1 MVQQIKIITRPSCEF
16 DIPASEGYRL
26 YSSLLLCMKDADN
39 EASSLVHDSTRSSIH
54 LSCLKGKFF
63 RSDRPNFKR
72 VVPGERYMFHIG
84 VTDPAETKIFQAMVK
99 PLIFDRKNLDLEGG
113 ELIVEDFSS
122 STKTF
127 EEILTCAS
135 RYARPKLVFDF
146 KSPTCIQYRNSDVTE
161 MFPHRLA
168 VFRSLQS
175 KWNSVCPEEMKL
187 ALLDDDIERYIM
199 EKPDVQSYRTHS
211 VMVNTVFDKNK
222 GHARPI
228 FKQGFTCCCTYW
240 FTKDAPVSVKNAALI
255 LAQFAEYSGVGS
267 SVSRGCGWVE
277 VRVEEAER

>member
-1 MVQQIKIITRPSCEF
+1 MVQQIKIVTRPLSEF

-26 YSSLLLCMKDADN
+26 YSSLLSCMKGVDEN
-39 EASSLVHDSTRSSIH
+39 ASRLIHDSQKSSIH
-54 LSCLKGKFF
+54 MSELKGRFF
-63 RSDRPNFKR
+63 KSERPNFKR
-72 VVPGERYMFHIG
+72 VVPSERYMFHIG
-84 VTDPAETKIFQAMVK
+84 VTDPAETRIFQAMVK
-99 PLIFDRKNLDLEGG
+99 PLIFDRRNLDLDGG
-113 ELIVEDFSS
+113 ELMIEDFSS

-127 EEILTCAS
+127 EEIIESAAK
-135 RYARPKLVFDF
+135 YVRPKLIFEF
-146 KSPTCIQYRNSDVTE
+146 KSPACIQYRNSEVTE

-175 KWNSVCPEEMKL
+175 KWNSVCPEERRL
-187 ALLDDDIERYIM
+187 ALADDDIERYLI
-199 EKPDVQSYRTHS
+199 EKPDAQTYRTHS

-228 FKQGFTCCCTYW
+228 FKQGFTGSCTYW

-255 LAQFAEYSGVGS
+255 LAQFAEYSGLGS
-267 SVSRGCGWVE
+267 GVSRGCGWVE

>member
-1 MVQQIKIITRPSCEF
+1 MVQQIKITTRPVSEF

-26 YSSLLLCMKDADN
+26 YSSLLSCMQEADN
-39 EASSLVHDSTRSSIH
+39 EASSLVHDSQKSSIH
-54 LSCLKGKFF
+54 ISGLKGRFF
-63 RSDRPNFKR
+63 KSDRPNFKR
-72 VVPGERYMFHIG
+72 VSPGERYMFHIG

-113 ELIVEDFSS
+113 ELIIEDFSS
-122 STKTF
+122 TTKSF
-127 EEILTCAS
+127 DEIFGSAPGFV
-135 RYARPKLVFDF
+135 RPRITLDF
-146 KSPTCIQYRNSDVTE
+146 RSPACIQYRNSDVTE

-187 ALLDDDIERYIM
+187 ALADDDIERYIV
-199 EKPDVQSYRTHS
+199 EKPDAQSYITHS

-255 LAQFAEYSGVGS
+255 LAQFAEYSGLGS
-267 SVSRGCGWVE
+267 GVSRGCGWVE
-277 VRVEEAER
+277 VRVEET

>member
-1 MVQQIKIITRPSCEF
+1 MVQQIKIKTRPSREF

-26 YSSLLLCMKDADN
+26 YSSLLSCMKEADN
-39 EASSLVHDSTRSSIH
+39 EASRTVHDSAGSSIH
-54 LSCLKGKFF
+54 LSCLKGRFF
-63 RSDRPNFKR
+63 KSDRPNFKR
-72 VVPGERYMFHIG
+72 VAPEERYTFHIG
-84 VTDPAETKIFQAMVK
+84 VTDPAETQIFQAMVK
-99 PLIFDRKNLDLEGG
+99 PLIFDRKNLDLEDG

-127 EEILTCAS
+127 GEILESAS
-135 RYARPKLVFDF
+135 RYERPKLIFDF
-146 KSPTCIQYRNSDVTE
+146 KSPVCIQYRNSEVTE

-175 KWNSVCPEEMKL
+175 KWNSVCPEEMRL
-187 ALLDDDIERYIM
+187 ALSDDDIERYIV
-199 EKPDVQSYRTHS
+199 EKPDAQTYRTHS
-211 VMVNTVFDKNK
+211 VMVNTVFDKGK

-228 FKQGFTCCCTYW
+228 FKQGFTGSCIYW

-255 LAQFAEYSGVGS
+255 LAQFAEYSGLGS

>member
-1 MVQQIKIITRPSCEF
+1 
-16 DIPASEGYRL
+16 
-26 YSSLLLCMKDADN
+26 MKDADN
-39 EASSLVHDSTRSSIH
+39 EASSLVHDSARSSIH
-54 LSCLKGKFF
+54 LSCLKGRFF

-72 VVPGERYMFHIG
+72 VAPEERYMFHIG
-84 VTDPAETKIFQAMVK
+84 VTDSAETQIFQAMVK
-99 PLIFDRKNLDLEGG
+99 PLIFDRKNLDLDGG

-127 EEILTCAS
+127 EEILGSAS
-135 RYARPKLVFDF
+135 RYARPKLSFDF
-146 KSPTCIQYRNSDVTE
+146 RSPACIQYRNSEVTE

-175 KWNSVCPEEMKL
+175 KWNSVCPEEMRL
-187 ALLDDDIERYIM
+187 ALADDDIERYIV
-199 EKPDVQSYRTHS
+199 EKPDAQTYRTHS
-211 VMVNTVFDKNK
+211 IMVNTVFDKNK

-240 FTKDAPVSVKNAALI
+240 FTKDAPVSVKNATLI

-267 SVSRGCGWVE
+267 SVSRGCRWVDFQLNAS
-277 VRVEEAER
+277 VVLSYLCISTSALNPLPFPDVKSQ

>member
-1 MVQQIKIITRPSCEF
+1 MVQQIKIITRPSREF

-26 YSSLLLCMKDADN
+26 YSSLLSCMKDADN
-39 EASSLVHDSTRSSIH
+39 EASSLVHDSARSSIH
-54 LSCLKGKFF
+54 LSCLKGRFF

-72 VVPGERYMFHIG
+72 VMPGERYMFHIG
-84 VTDPAETKIFQAMVK
+84 VTDPAQIKIFQAMVK
-99 PLIFDRKNLDLEGG
+99 PLIFDRKNLDLDGG

-127 EEILTCAS
+127 EEILAS
-135 RYARPKLVFDF
+135 ASGYVRPKLIFDF
-146 KSPTCIQYRNSDVTE
+146 KSPTCIQYGNSDVTE

-168 VFRSLQS
+168 VLWPLQS
-175 KWNSVCPEEMKL
+175 KWKSVCPEEMKL
-187 ALLDDDIERYIM
+187 ALLDDDIERDIM
-199 EKPDVQSYRTHS
+199 EKPDAQSYRTHS

-255 LAQFAEYSGVGS
+255 LAQFAQFCGVGS

>member
-26 YSSLLLCMKDADN
+26 YSSLLSCMQGADN
-39 EASSLVHDSTRSSIH
+39 EASSLVHDSARSSIH

-72 VVPGERYMFHIG
+72 VAPGERYMFHIG
-84 VTDPAETKIFQAMVK
+84 VTDPAQIKIFQAMVK

-127 EEILTCAS
+127 EEILAS
-135 RYARPKLVFDF
+135 ASGYARPKLIFDF
-146 KSPTCIQYRNSDVTE
+146 KSPTCIKYWNSDVTE

-168 VFRSLQS
+168 VLRSLQS

-199 EKPDVQSYRTHS
+199 EKQDAQSYRTHS

-228 FKQGFTCCCTYW
+228 FKQGFTCCCIYW
-240 FTKDAPVSVKNAALI
+240 FTKDAPVSVRNAALI
-255 LAQFAEYSGVGS
+255 LAQFAEFSGVGS

>member
-1 MVQQIKIITRPSCEF
+1 
-16 DIPASEGYRL
+16 
-26 YSSLLLCMKDADN
+26 
-39 EASSLVHDSTRSSIH
+39 
-54 LSCLKGKFF
+54 
-63 RSDRPNFKR
+63 
-72 VVPGERYMFHIG
+72 MFHIG
-84 VTDPAETKIFQAMVK
+84 VTDPAETQIFQAMVK
-99 PLIFDRKNLDLEGG
+99 PLIFDRKNLDLDGG

-127 EEILTCAS
+127 EEILGSAS
-135 RYARPKLVFDF
+135 RYARPKLIFDF
-146 KSPTCIQYRNSDVTE
+146 RSPTCIQYRNSDVTE

-175 KWNSVCPEEMKL
+175 KWNSVCPEEMRL
-187 ALLDDDIERYIM
+187 ALLDDDIERYIV
-199 EKPDVQSYRTHS
+199 EKPDAQSYRTHS

-277 VRVEEAER
+277 VRVEEA

>member
-26 YSSLLLCMKDADN
+26 YSSLLYCMKEADN
-39 EASSLVHDSTRSSIH
+39 EASRVVHDSVRSSIH
-54 LSCLKGKFF
+54 LSCLKGRFL

-72 VVPGERYMFHIG
+72 VVPDERYMFHIG
-84 VTDPAETKIFQAMVK
+84 VTDPAETQIFQAMVK
-99 PLIFDRKNLDLEGG
+99 PLIFDRKNLDLDGG

-135 RYARPKLVFDF
+135 GYARPKLIFDF
-146 KSPTCIQYRNSDVTE
+146 KSPTCIQYWNSDVTE

-187 ALLDDDIERYIM
+187 ALLDDDIERYLV
-199 EKPDVQSYRTHS
+199 EKPDAQTYRTHS
-211 VMVNTVFDKNK
+211 VMVNTVFDKGK

-228 FKQGFTCCCTYW
+228 FKQGFTGSCTYW

-255 LAQFAEYSGVGS
+255 LAHFAEYSGLGS